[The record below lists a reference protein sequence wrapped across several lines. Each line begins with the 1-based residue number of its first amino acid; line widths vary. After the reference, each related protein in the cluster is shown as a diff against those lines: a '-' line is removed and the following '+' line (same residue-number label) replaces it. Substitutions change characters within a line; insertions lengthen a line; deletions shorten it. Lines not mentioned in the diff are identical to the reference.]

1 MYTQATTLL
10 LKQIEFNSNQ
20 HSIATVCFL
29 VFCFFFTEMKL
40 NPTNTSAQ
48 YVFTIRFI
56 SPRQYIFIIGNI
68 FLLKGNL
75 QKPGFF

>member
-1 MYTQATTLL
+1 
-10 LKQIEFNSNQ
+10 
-20 HSIATVCFL
+20 
-29 VFCFFFTEMKL
+29 MKL